1 MSTLVI
7 LATKDD
13 TLADAWERQLLPGK
27 IALRLSQQDFPSG
40 VSVSFS
46 AVVVLDAAMENQ
58 LPRSLVQCATIFVG
72 EPSTL
77 PFEQARMAGRAKI
90 YLSYPESLIRLR
102 ELLPLVEEVA
112 EKHSLIAMLKEQG
125 VRGHQMTQ
133 VQRST
138 SAETVELWDFFESAV
153 ECIDD
158 RNRLLIEF
166 RRATR
171 QSLRAS
177 HSVLFLRGPEGF
189 QADLGTS
196 FFPLD
201 DPLVRYFEFQPMI
214 VDGMTWPGAVDPVA
228 EMAIRNRLALWVARM
243 LVPIHDNGRLLGLV
257 ALGVREDG
265 QNYDETDRERA
276 VYLAR
281 LLRHLLWK
289 SAQFTRL
296 SQAVE
301 KATIGVRY
309 LPGTLVLGSEESA
322 PRNVPLVVR
331 DIIGRARRSRDICR
345 VAPAE
350 GQPFRVSA
358 GIITENGGVWAYWE
372 EASNEVH
379 ESLQRERASRRDLL
393 RELALT
399 LSHELSNSLV
409 SLASFRQ
416 SNGDLA
422 LPRSF
427 IETMKAD
434 VSRLEALNNNIS
446 VMQALHEAVPT
457 SIDARDLAQRVG
469 IPLGVSVEVGPD
481 PIMIRVSAQL
491 LEYAISALLQ
501 AILAGS
507 EHIQS
512 NQLIMKVRFAGVAED
527 SSALFSIRGKFIE
540 LEGVFPEPTINAVP
554 SQGRL
559 SVFIAKEILAIHRGE
574 IHAGPGIDRT
584 EILFSV
590 RGM

>member
-1 MSTLVI
+1 MAQYLANGESPEI
-7 LATKDD
+7 LFWVGCAGSFDD
-13 TLADAWERQLLPGK
+13 
-27 IALRLSQQDFPSG
+27 
-40 VSVSFS
+40 
-46 AVVVLDAAMENQ
+46 
-58 LPRSLVQCATIFVG
+58 
-72 EPSTL
+72 
-77 PFEQARMAGRAKI
+77 RAKK
-90 YLSYPESLIRLR
+90 
-102 ELLPLVEEVA
+102 VTKAVA
-112 EKHSLIAMLKEQG
+112 KIL
-125 VRGHQMTQ
+125 
-133 VQRST
+133 
-138 SAETVELWDFFESAV
+138 
-153 ECIDD
+153 
-158 RNRLLIEF
+158 
-166 RRATR
+166 
-171 QSLRAS
+171 
-177 HSVLFLRGPEGF
+177 
-189 QADLGTS
+189 QAADVK
-196 FFPLD
+196 F
-201 DPLVRYFEFQPMI
+201 
-214 VDGMTWPGAVDPVA
+214 A
-228 EMAIRNRLALWVARM
+228 
-243 LVPIHDNGRLLGLV
+243 
-257 ALGVREDG
+257 
-265 QNYDETDRERA
+265 
-276 VYLAR
+276 
-281 LLRHLLWK
+281 
-289 SAQFTRL
+289 
-296 SQAVE
+296 
-301 KATIGVRY
+301 
-309 LPGTLVLGSEESA
+309 VLGSEESA

-379 ESLQRERASRRDLL
+379 ELLQRERASRRDLL